1 MLLPSDPAF
10 RVTVRNLTKSYGD
23 SLVLDHVS
31 LDLESG
37 CPCCLMAPSGAGK
50 TTLFRILMGL
60 ETADSGTIEGLEGR
74 SFSAVFQEDRLLEGY
89 TALQNIRFV
98 TGRWYPAH
106 ELTAIIKHLLPED
119 SLKKPVSEFS
129 GGMKRRLSL
138 LRALL
143 VPFDLLILDEPFN
156 GLDSEN
162 RKKAAALVRNRAQ
175 DKILLFAAHTKED
188 AALLGAEI
196 LCPFDSY
203 CSV

>member
-1 MLLPSDPAF
+1 MTAITLSNINKRFGEKVLF
-10 RVTVRNLTKSYGD
+10 RDY
-23 SLVLDHVS
+23 SLHIEAGEFVAIKG
-31 LDLESG
+31 ESG
-37 CPCCLMAPSGAGK
+37 TGK
-50 TTLFRILMGL
+50 TTLLNIIGLL
-60 ETADSGTIEGLEGR
+60 ETPDSGTIDGLKNLKI
-74 SFSAVFQEDRLLEGY
+74 SAVFQEDRLLEGY
-89 TALQNIRFV
+89 DVLTNLRFV
-98 TGRWYPAH
+98 CRQRLSDA
-106 ELTAIIKHLLPED
+106 ELSAYAAALLPQNAL
-119 SLKKPVSEFS
+119 SQPVCEFS

>member
-1 MLLPSDPAF
+1 MAALTFAAIDVGSF
-10 RVTVRNLTKSYGD
+10 EVEMGIYEISNRNRIRK
-23 SLVLDHVS
+23 LDHIRHV
-31 LDLESG
+31 
-37 CPCCLMAPSGAGK
+37 
-50 TTLFRILMGL
+50 
-60 ETADSGTIEGLEGR
+60 
-74 SFSAVFQEDRLLEGY
+74 
-89 TALQNIRFV
+89 TALGSDTYNNGKISYEMV
-98 TGRWYPAH
+98 EELCDVLAEYPAA
-106 ELTAIIKHLLPED
+106 L
-119 SLKKPVSEFS
+119 S

>member
-1 MLLPSDPAF
+1 MKNNDLILQKLS
-10 RVTVRNLTKSYGD
+10 KSYHGQVVFSD
-23 SLVLDHVS
+23 LSLALS
-31 LDLESG
+31 PG
-37 CPCCLMAPSGAGK
+37 NAYCLMAPSGTGK

-60 ETADSGTIEGLEGR
+60 ETPDSGTIDGLKNLKI
-74 SFSAVFQEDRLLEGY
+74 SAVFQEDRLLEDY
-89 TALQNIRFV
+89 DVLTNLRFV
-98 TGRWYPAH
+98 CRQRLSDAELPAYAA
-106 ELTAIIKHLLPED
+106 TLLPQNAL
-119 SLKKPVSEFS
+119 SQPVCEFS

>member
-1 MLLPSDPAF
+1 MSVLQTIDLKKYYGTKPNITRALDGVNFSVNDGEFVAVVGTSGSGKSTLLHMM
-10 RVTVRNLTKSYGD
+10 GG
-23 SLVLDHVS
+23 LDT
-31 LDLESG
+31 
-37 CPCCLMAPSGAGK
+37 P
-50 TTLFRILMGL
+50 T
-60 ETADSGTIEGLEGR
+60 SGTVIVRG
-74 SFSAVFQEDRLLEGY
+74 D
-89 TALQNIRFV
+89 ALQNIRFV

>member
-1 MLLPSDPAF
+1 MKNNDLILQKLS
-10 RVTVRNLTKSYGD
+10 KSYHGQVVFSD
-23 SLVLDHVS
+23 LSLALS
-31 LDLESG
+31 PG
-37 CPCCLMAPSGAGK
+37 NAYCLMAPSGTGK

-60 ETADSGTIEGLEGR
+60 ETPDSGTIDGLTN
-74 SFSAVFQEDRLLEGY
+74 L
-89 TALQNIRFV
+89 RFV
-98 TGRWYPAH
+98 CRQRLSDA
-106 ELTAIIKHLLPED
+106 ELSAYAATLLPQNAL
-119 SLKKPVSEFS
+119 SQPVCEFS

>member
-1 MLLPSDPAF
+1 
-10 RVTVRNLTKSYGD
+10 
-23 SLVLDHVS
+23 
-31 LDLESG
+31 
-37 CPCCLMAPSGAGK
+37 
-50 TTLFRILMGL
+50 MGL
-60 ETADSGTIEGLEGR
+60 ETPDSGTIDGLKKLKI
-74 SFSAVFQEDRLLEGY
+74 SAVFQEDRLLEGY
-89 TALQNIRFV
+89 DVLTNLRFV
-98 TGRWYPAH
+98 CRQRLSDA
-106 ELTAIIKHLLPED
+106 ELSAYAAALLPQNA
-119 SLKKPVSEFS
+119 LFQPVCEFS

-175 DKILLFAAHTKED
+175 DKILLFAAHTQED

>member
-1 MLLPSDPAF
+1 MKNNDLILQKLS
-10 RVTVRNLTKSYGD
+10 KSYHGQVVF
-23 SLVLDHVS
+23 S
-31 LDLESG
+31 DLNLALSPG
-37 CPCCLMAPSGAGK
+37 NAYCLMAPSGTGK

-60 ETADSGTIEGLEGR
+60 ETPDSGTINGLKN
-74 SFSAVFQEDRLLEGY
+74 FKISAVFQEDRLLEGY
-89 TALQNIRFV
+89 DVLTNLRFV
-98 TGRWYPAH
+98 CRQRLSDA
-106 ELTAIIKHLLPED
+106 ELSAYAAALLPQNA
-119 SLKKPVSEFS
+119 LFQPVCEFS